1 MWLLPALSVVSRVAG
16 RVYYRLTISGA
27 RVPHTGPVL
36 LVANHP
42 NAMLDP
48 MLVAGAT
55 RRAVRFL
62 GKATLFAD
70 TWIGWLV
77 RATGAIPVYRRADD
91 PSAMGHNVGMFHA
104 VQEALA
110 QGSAVGIFPEGITH
124 GGSSLVPLKTGAAR
138 IALAVPGRPF
148 PIVPIGL
155 VFRQKEVF
163 RSRAAVIVGEQVDW
177 ADLAERGAEDPDA
190 VRELTDRIDEA
201 LRRVTVN
208 LEQWADRPLAE
219 CAVRIWEVERG
230 TKGDRA
236 ERVARLKTTT
246 MLLARARA
254 DGSGRWER
262 LIKDVAAHDR
272 RLRRLGL
279 GPWDLKAD
287 VSLGSGLRWS
297 ARQAWLLMLPAMASA
312 ALGFLVFWPAYRA
325 TALVVNLVGPDTE
338 QRSSHSL
345 VIGIVLY
352 AVWLLALATAT
363 TLSTNVTTG
372 VVVLIL
378 LPVIGVVGLAVRER
392 WRGAWNDVRRFFL
405 LRSRRSLVR
414 TLQERQH
421 ALRTRLEEMRDIL
434 TESE

>member
-1 MWLLPALSVVSRVAG
+1 MWLLPALSVLGRVAG

-48 MLVAGAT
+48 MLVVGAT
-55 RRAVRFL
+55 RRSVRFL

-91 PSAMGHNVGMFHA
+91 ASAMGRNVGMFHA

-110 QGSAVGIFPEGITH
+110 QGWAVGIFPEGITH

-155 VFRQKEVF
+155 VFRQKEAF
-163 RSRAAVIVGEQVDW
+163 RSSAAVIVGEQVDW

-246 MLLARARA
+246 TLLARARA
-254 DGSGRWER
+254 DASGRWER
-262 LIKDVAAHDR
+262 VIKDVAAHDR

-287 VSLGSGLRWS
+287 VSVGSGLRWS

-312 ALGFLVFWPAYRA
+312 ALGFLVFWPAYHA
-325 TALVVNLVGPDTE
+325 TDRVVNLVGPDAE
-338 QRSSHSL
+338 QRSSHRL
-345 VIGIVLY
+345 LIGIALH
-352 AVWLLALATAT
+352 AAWLLALATAT
-363 TLSTNVTTG
+363 ALLTNVTTG
-372 VVVLIL
+372 LVVLIL
-378 LPVIGVVGLAVRER
+378 LPVIGVIGLAVRER

-405 LRSRRSLVR
+405 LRSRRSLVQ
-414 TLQERQH
+414 TLRERQH

-434 TESE
+434 MESE